1 MANADRILHHF
12 RHRLDRR
19 QTHVVFVGYQAEG
32 TLGGAWWT
40 EQNGCASTGTTCV

>member
-32 TLGGAWWT
+32 TLGGA
-40 EQNGCASTGTTCV
+40 